1 MLKIRC
7 KVCNTELEGHP
18 TRTKCCG
25 CDNLTTIK
33 GDSITALDLSKVI
46 MLNSI
51 VENKTKNVLSSED
64 LKFQED
70 RRKRKINKG
79 LLNSVQIK

>member
-1 MLKIRC
+1 M
-7 KVCNTELEGHP
+7 CNTELEGHP

-51 VENKTKNVLSSED
+51 VETKQSSVFTSDD
-64 LKFQED
+64 LAYQES
-70 RRKRKINKG
+70 RRTRKVRK
-79 LLNSVQIK
+79 LDFEVR

>member
-1 MLKIRC
+1 M
-7 KVCNTELEGHP
+7 CNTELEGHP

-51 VENKTKNVLSSED
+51 VETKQSSVFTSDDLAYQESRRTRNV
-64 LKFQED
+64 
-70 RRKRKINKG
+70 RKLDFEVR
-79 LLNSVQIK
+79 

>member
-1 MLKIRC
+1 M
-7 KVCNTELEGHP
+7 CNTELEGHP

-70 RRKRKINKG
+70 RRKRKINKS

>member
-1 MLKIRC
+1 M
-7 KVCNTELEGHP
+7 CNTELEGHP

-51 VENKTKNVLSSED
+51 VETKQSSVFTSDD
-64 LKFQED
+64 LAYQES
-70 RRKRKINKG
+70 RRNRKVRR
-79 LLNSVQIK
+79 LDFEVR

>member
-1 MLKIRC
+1 M
-7 KVCNTELEGHP
+7 CNTELEGHP

-33 GDSITALDLSKVI
+33 GNSITALDLSKVI

-51 VENKTKNVLSSED
+51 VETKQSSVFTSDD
-64 LKFQED
+64 LAYQES
-70 RRKRKINKG
+70 RRTRKVRK
-79 LLNSVQIK
+79 LDFEVR

>member
-1 MLKIRC
+1 
-7 KVCNTELEGHP
+7 VCNTELEGHP

-25 CDNLTTIK
+25 CDNLTTIR

-51 VENKTKNVLSSED
+51 VETKQSSVFTSDD
-64 LKFQED
+64 LAYQES
-70 RRKRKINKG
+70 RRTRKVRK
-79 LLNSVQIK
+79 LDFEVR

>member
-1 MLKIRC
+1 
-7 KVCNTELEGHP
+7 VCNTELEGHP

-33 GDSITALDLSKVI
+33 GNSITALDLSKVI

-51 VENKTKNVLSSED
+51 VETKQSSVFTSDD
-64 LKFQED
+64 LAYQES
-70 RRKRKINKG
+70 RRTRKVRK
-79 LLNSVQIK
+79 LDFEVR

>member
-1 MLKIRC
+1 M
-7 KVCNTELEGHP
+7 CNTELEGHP

-25 CDNLTTIK
+25 CDNLATIK

-51 VENKTKNVLSSED
+51 VETKQSSVFTSDD
-64 LKFQED
+64 LAYQES
-70 RRKRKINKG
+70 RRTRKVRK
-79 LLNSVQIK
+79 LDFEVR

>member
-70 RRKRKINKG
+70 RRKRKINKS

>member
-51 VENKTKNVLSSED
+51 VETKQSSVFTSDD
-64 LKFQED
+64 LAYQES
-70 RRKRKINKG
+70 RRNRKVRR
-79 LLNSVQIK
+79 LDFEVR